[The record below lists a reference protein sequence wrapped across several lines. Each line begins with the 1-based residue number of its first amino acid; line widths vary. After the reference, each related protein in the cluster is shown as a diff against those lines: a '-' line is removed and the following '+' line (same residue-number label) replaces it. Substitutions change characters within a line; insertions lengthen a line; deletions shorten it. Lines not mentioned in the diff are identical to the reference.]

1 MSTTSVF
8 NLEARARRSCIASGG
23 GGGGAPLS
31 AACATLAER
40 GRAALVCEP
49 SPPEKKYVATING
62 PLAYLRDA
70 VFMKLLL
77 DVRGDKFIG
86 Q

>member
-8 NLEARARRSCIASGG
+8 NLEARARRNCIASGG

-49 SPPEKKYVATING
+49 SPPATDMATG
-62 PLAYLRDA
+62 PQIS
-70 VFMKLLL
+70 LLSHN
-77 DVRGDKFIG
+77 KAI
-86 Q
+86 